1 MAAADMPVESNPD
14 TIKVKSNGAKS
25 DLIEGFNNLNL
36 VRQAGLM
43 VGIAASVAIGFAVVL
58 WTQGEEYKPLYGS
71 LDRLDSSEV
80 GEVLDF
86 NDIPYKVDPKTGALL
101 VASDKIHQARLKLA
115 ERGIPGNQSV
125 GFELLDQE
133 QPLGT
138 SQFMETARYKRSLE
152 GELSRTITSIN
163 SVRGARVHLAI
174 PKASV
179 FVRDGRE
186 PSASVFLDLFPG
198 RNIESRQVKGIAN
211 LIASSIPELKLE
223 NVTIIDQKG
232 NLLSIG
238 VEDEKLVA
246 AAQHLEY
253 TKKVENDIILRVR
266 RLLTP
271 IIGEERFKTEV
282 SADLDF
288 TELEQAEESFNPD
301 LPAIRSEQTVEELRK
316 GNGGAIG
323 IPGALTNQPPNGGD
337 APEEANPQAGGGGQ
351 VEGPS
356 NSRKQAVRN
365 YELDRTV
372 SYTKHEKG
380 RMRRLSIAVVIDD
393 KMIPNPETGEVVRT
407 RWTEP
412 ELERVAILVR
422 DAVGFSAAR
431 GDSVNILN
439 ESFISTRDTLDYSI
453 PWYQTAWFKALAKQL
468 AGVIVIGLLIV
479 GLLRPVLKSLAT
491 AGLKAR
497 ADDEAKELAALQAA
511 GVDSFDSLSDETV
524 TLTGGDAMALPSPE
538 ESYEQQL
545 NAVKGLVA
553 EDPGRVAQVIKRWIN
568 EE

>member
-1 MAAADMPVESNPD
+1 MPVESNPD

>member
-1 MAAADMPVESNPD
+1 MATAEAVDSQP
-14 TIKVKSNGAKS
+14 IQVKSKGAKS

-43 VGIAASVAIGFAVVL
+43 IGLAASVAIGFAVVL
-58 WTQGEEYKPLYGS
+58 WTQGDDYKPLYGS
-71 LDRLDSSEV
+71 LERLDSSEV

-86 NDIPYKVDPKTGALL
+86 NSIPYKVDPKTGALL

-138 SQFMETARYKRSLE
+138 SQFMESARYKRSLE

-163 SVRGARVHLAI
+163 SVRSARVHLAI

-186 PSASVFLDLFPG
+186 PSASVFVDLFPG
-198 RNIESRQVKGIAN
+198 RNIESHQVKGIAN
-211 LIASSIPELKLE
+211 LVASSIPELKIE
-223 NVTIIDQKG
+223 NVTIVDQKG

-238 VEDEKLVA
+238 VEDEKLVI

-271 IIGEERFKTEV
+271 IIGNDKFKTEV
-282 SADLDF
+282 AADLDF
-288 TELEQAEESFNPD
+288 TEIEQAEESFNPD
-301 LPAIRSEQTVEELRK
+301 LPAIRSEQTVEEVRK
-316 GNGGAIG
+316 GAGGPMG
-323 IPGALTNQPPNGGD
+323 IPGALTNQPPNGGQ
-337 APEEANPQAGGGGQ
+337 APEEANAQNGEGGAAQ
-351 VEGPS
+351 PS

-380 RMRRLSIAVVIDD
+380 RMRRLSVAVVVDDKIAV
-393 KMIPNPETGEVVRT
+393 NPETGAPERT
-407 RWTEP
+407 RWTEA
-412 ELERVAILVR
+412 ELERIAILVR

-439 ESFISTRDTLDYSI
+439 ESFIADNEALDYTV
-453 PWYQTAWFKALAKQL
+453 PWYQQAWFKTLAKQL
-468 AGVIVIGLLIV
+468 AGVAIIGLLII
-479 GLLRPVLKSLAT
+479 GLLRPVLKSLANS
-491 AGLKAR
+491 GLKAR
-497 ADDEAKELAALQAA
+497 AEDEAKELAALQAA

-538 ESYEQQL
+538 ESYERQL

-568 EE
+568 ED